1 MRILAVDDDP
11 IILGLLE
18 EYLTEQEGFHLASY
32 PNAESGLEA
41 LNAAQHPFDCIIL
54 DIMLPGMNGI
64 ALCELVRN
72 TKRYHSVPILMI
84 TGSQELDLMA
94 QAFDAG
100 ATDFVTKPF
109 RNPELLARVQSSSLL
124 NRSLAKANHI
134 MGELTA
140 LMKIR
145 FGEAIAL
152 EVDGLSDVLA
162 LENELLRSRAERFS
176 MSLYNLSIDGLRGI
190 YQTTTPIAY
199 RHCLAVI
206 GTTAVLSTHGAKNT
220 LAYAGSG
227 RFVGTHF
234 DRQRMDCDAMT
245 KSFNTQL
252 AERWDPRKAGVMTPP
267 TGQFNLISSQRMWSG
282 TSAGEQLRAF
292 LSADDNFDLVS
303 GNDET
308 NLFSRLDT
316 ELRQST

>member
-1 MRILAVDDDP
+1 MHILAVDDDP

-18 EYLTEQEGFHLASY
+18 EYLTAEEGFQLDLY
-32 PNAESGLEA
+32 PCAESGLDA
-41 LNAAQHPFDCIIL
+41 LRTAQRPFDCIIL

-64 ALCELVRN
+64 AMCQLVRN

-84 TGSQELDLMA
+84 TGSQEVDLMT

-109 RNPELLARVQSSSLL
+109 RNPELLARVKSSSML

-134 MGELTA
+134 MSELTA

-145 FGEAIAL
+145 FSEAIAL
-152 EVDGLSDVLA
+152 EIDGLSDVLA

-176 MSLYNLSIDGLRGI
+176 MSLFSLSISGLRGI

-199 RHCLAVI
+199 RHCLDVI
-206 GTTAVLSTHGAKNT
+206 GATAALSTQGAKNT

-227 RFVGTHF
+227 RFVGTNL
-234 DRQRMDCDAMT
+234 DRQRMDCEALSDD
-245 KSFNTQL
+245 FNAGL
-252 AERWDPRKAGVMTPP
+252 AKIWNAQRTGVATPP
-267 TGQFNLISSQRMWSG
+267 TGRFSLISSQRVWSG
-282 TSAGEQLRAF
+282 TSAGEKLREF
-292 LSADDNFDLVS
+292 LSADDGFGQMSVI
-303 GNDET
+303 DES
-308 NLFSRLDT
+308 NLFSRLDQRMQQPT
-316 ELRQST
+316 